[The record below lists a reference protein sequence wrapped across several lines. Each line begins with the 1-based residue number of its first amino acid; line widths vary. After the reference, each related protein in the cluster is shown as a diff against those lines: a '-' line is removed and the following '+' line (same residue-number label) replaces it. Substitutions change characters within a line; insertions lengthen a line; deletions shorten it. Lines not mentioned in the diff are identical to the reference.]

1 MSSSSPPHDEPPR
14 PPAAAGRATSDRA
27 VGTSN
32 GSATAVPGESVPA
45 SATAAD
51 DPPRRRD
58 SQIPMPDGFKQRR
71 SSRPPPSSGATRPAS
86 RAADLTW
93 PPSRRASEPPAVR
106 GSAPGRVRVLYERAH
121 EPSDDS
127 PILYRERAYAVDEDF
142 SDAELEAHLEA
153 ELDMIR
159 VSWRERDAPQFVQLA
174 SFDHD
179 FETEPRSP
187 PIATLSF
194 KDWHGASEVW
204 VRGVRRVS
212 APPAELEGPPAAPE
226 RANAADSSA
235 ELDDAGPDRSGPE
248 SGPSWAAP
256 SHSGQFRVPDEAD
269 DAGEESLPPPSS
281 QRVLAGEELLG
292 ALFERMHEL
301 MYLPD
306 IAAGA
311 DYLIT
316 ILEEHIPC
324 DGVLIHV
331 FDIAASEF
339 VVVRALG
346 PNAAEVALIR
356 TSGTDSHL
364 AEAARRA
371 TTIEL
376 TAADAMSSPV
386 LWEALGLDIASALC
400 SPAHQNQRYLG
411 AVEIGRE
418 IASGPFSAAEIHA
431 LEYVCEQFADFI
443 ANRPLELDAE
453 SLRPR

>member
-1 MSSSSPPHDEPPR
+1 MS
-14 PPAAAGRATSDRA
+14 GRAPARA
-27 VGTSN
+27 
-32 GSATAVPGESVPA
+32 
-45 SATAAD
+45 
-51 DPPRRRD
+51 
-58 SQIPMPDGFKQRR
+58 
-71 SSRPPPSSGATRPAS
+71 
-86 RAADLTW
+86 
-93 PPSRRASEPPAVR
+93 
-106 GSAPGRVRVLYERAH
+106 RVLYERAH

-127 PILYRERAYAVDEDF
+127 PILYRERAYAVDEGF

-153 ELDMIR
+153 ELDRIR

-174 SFDHD
+174 SFDHE

-194 KDWHGASEVW
+194 KDWQGRSEVW
-204 VRGVRRVS
+204 VRGVRRS
-212 APPAELEGPPAAPE
+212 TAPPIELEDAPAGSE
-226 RANAADSSA
+226 RANATDANDT
-235 ELDDAGPDRSGPE
+235 LDDAGPDRSGPD
-248 SGPSWAAP
+248 SGPGWAAP
-256 SHSGQFRVPDEAD
+256 SRSGQYRVPEKAD
-269 DAGEESLPPPSS
+269 DASDEEMPPPSS

-292 ALFERMHEL
+292 ALFERMPEL

-346 PNAAEVALIR
+346 PNAAEVALIC
-356 TSGTDSHL
+356 TSSTDSHL
-364 AEAARRA
+364 AEASRRA
-371 TTIEL
+371 TTLEL
-376 TAADAMSSPV
+376 TAAEAMSSPV

-411 AVEIGRE
+411 AIELGRE
-418 IASGPFSAAEIHA
+418 AASGPFSDAEIHA

>member
-1 MSSSSPPHDEPPR
+1 
-14 PPAAAGRATSDRA
+14 
-27 VGTSN
+27 
-32 GSATAVPGESVPA
+32 
-45 SATAAD
+45 
-51 DPPRRRD
+51 
-58 SQIPMPDGFKQRR
+58 
-71 SSRPPPSSGATRPAS
+71 
-86 RAADLTW
+86 
-93 PPSRRASEPPAVR
+93 
-106 GSAPGRVRVLYERAH
+106 VLYERAH

-174 SFDHD
+174 SFDHE
-179 FETEPRSP
+179 FETEPLSP

-194 KDWHGASEVW
+194 KDWQGRSEVW
-204 VRGVRRVS
+204 VRGVRRSS
-212 APPAELEGPPAAPE
+212 APPAEVEEVTVVAKRPDAG
-226 RANAADSSA
+226 DTSDG
-235 ELDDAGPDRSGPE
+235 LDDAGTDRSGPE
-248 SGPSWAAP
+248 SGPGWAAP
-256 SHSGQFRVPDEAD
+256 SRSGQYRVPEEAD
-269 DAGEESLPPPSS
+269 AAGDDSLPPPSS
-281 QRVLAGEELLG
+281 QRVLAGEELIG

-339 VVVRALG
+339 VLVRALG
-346 PNAAEVALIR
+346 PNEAEVALIR
-356 TSGTDSHL
+356 SSGTDSHL
-364 AEAARRA
+364 AEAARRG
-371 TTIEL
+371 TTIAL
-376 TAADAMSSPV
+376 SAAEAMSSPV
-386 LWEALGLDIASALC
+386 LWEALGLDVTSALC

-411 AVEIGRE
+411 AIELGRE
-418 IASGPFSAAEIHA
+418 AASGPFSEAEMHA
-431 LEYVCEQFADFI
+431 LEYVCEQFADFV